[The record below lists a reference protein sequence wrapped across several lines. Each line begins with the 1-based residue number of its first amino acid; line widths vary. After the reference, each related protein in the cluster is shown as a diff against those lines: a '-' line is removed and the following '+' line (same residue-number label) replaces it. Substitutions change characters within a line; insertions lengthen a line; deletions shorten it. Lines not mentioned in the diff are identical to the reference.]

1 VSKKSGY
8 KNLGVFSEDIQR
20 KQDVA
25 MVRADFDQMGML
37 VKKGGIYKNEFLEA
51 YGYNAYQC
59 WEMLKDQIAYERSSV
74 SDRKFDMYMKNF
86 QDIAMDAFQYWDNRG
101 KILPSPRDDAV

>member
-51 YGYNAYQC
+51 Y
-59 WEMLKDQIAYERSSV
+59 
-74 SDRKFDMYMKNF
+74 
-86 QDIAMDAFQYWDNRG
+86 DNGRG
-101 KILPSPRDDAV
+101 